1 MIVHRGLFQY
11 LSTILVVSCAL
22 WAASDVIFSLE
33 YSWILFLYRVLAPLI
48 AAGVLV
54 LFTIRS
60 VFARA
65 YRQRLSR
72 SSLALWTLLFCASL
86 APIIRSLT
94 FIPTYT
100 VRPPEDTPTL
110 TVLNLN
116 ALGFR
121 DLSSA
126 VIKEIEHRN
135 PDIVT
140 IQEVNP
146 TFARAIEARFAEIY
160 PCRILKPADG
170 SWGMGT
176 LAKNPCT
183 ERTMSPMGSW
193 VGPPI
198 IIDTTTPTGS
208 PLTVANFH
216 AIHPHA
222 GFLDGYPGILSR
234 TDLNLWQR
242 LSQPIFDRQESVGF
256 LLDTIGDPARRNVVI
271 AGDLNS
277 SIRNGVY
284 ATVRN
289 AGYHDTWLDLRSAF
303 SGGTWP
309 APEFLGGF
317 GLGWL
322 LRIDFMFRSESL
334 FPTQIELLP
343 ETLGS
348 DHRGM
353 FARFAV
359 MM

>member
-1 MIVHRGLFQY
+1 
-11 LSTILVVSCAL
+11 
-22 WAASDVIFSLE
+22 
-33 YSWILFLYRVLAPLI
+33 
-48 AAGVLV
+48 
-54 LFTIRS
+54 
-60 VFARA
+60 
-65 YRQRLSR
+65 
-72 SSLALWTLLFCASL
+72 
-86 APIIRSLT
+86 
-94 FIPTYT
+94 
-100 VRPPEDTPTL
+100 VRPPADTPTL

-135 PDIVT
+135 PDVVT

-146 TFARAIEARFAEIY
+146 AFAQAIEARFSEIY

-198 IIDTTTPTGS
+198 IIDTATPTGS

-222 GFLDGYPGILSR
+222 GFLDGYPAIENR
-234 TDLNLWQR
+234 KDLNLWRR

-334 FPTQIELLP
+334 FPTEIELLP